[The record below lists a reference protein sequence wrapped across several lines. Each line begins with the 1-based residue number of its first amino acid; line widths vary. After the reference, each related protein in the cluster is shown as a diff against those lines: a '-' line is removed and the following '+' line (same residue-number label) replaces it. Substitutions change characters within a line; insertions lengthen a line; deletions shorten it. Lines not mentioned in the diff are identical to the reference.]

1 MCLNVLILTKL
12 QNNKLLL
19 LQVSVY
25 LSDEMLVFWNIL
37 YRNVLLEFMFINKL
51 NWPVPIIEVERGSKC
66 VIEENEKR
74 NYDEKNYSNKDVT
87 IDSEKRIFF
96 EKNNKNIE
104 VKRKNIKKN
113 SESCEDS
120 DTDTT
125 NGRIEKKISKNKDI
139 DVTLYPASS
148 LHSPLSLPLS
158 QVQSEKILLPL
169 GGNFFS
175 FFSFFLY
182 QFTLILF

>member
-1 MCLNVLILTKL
+1 
-12 QNNKLLL
+12 
-19 LQVSVY
+19 
-25 LSDEMLVFWNIL
+25 MLFRSI
-37 YRNVLLEFMFINKL
+37 
-51 NWPVPIIEVERGSKC
+51 
-66 VIEENEKR
+66 EKR
-74 NYDEKNYSNKDVT
+74 THDEKNYSNKNVT

-104 VKRKNIKKN
+104 VKRKNIIIN
-113 SESCEDS
+113 SERCEVT

-148 LHSPLSLPLS
+148 SHSPLSLPLS

-169 GGNFFS
+169 GGIFF
-175 FFSFFLY
+175 
-182 QFTLILF
+182 